1 MNKSDIYTLS
11 SIIVGYFLSINKNAL
26 EQNALG
32 NWFMTVGQILETNA
46 AYQQLYNIK
55 PIQEKKFTINDK
67 DDIISFINE
76 LQETFEQIKKE
87 L

>member
-1 MNKSDIYTLS
+1 
-11 SIIVGYFLSINKNAL
+11 
-26 EQNALG
+26 
-32 NWFMTVGQILETNA
+32 MTVGQILETNA

-67 DDIISFINE
+67 EDIISFINE